1 MQVSVLSGDERIPG
15 GLSEVTLMRNMEQR
29 VVNGQYVLAAIPV
42 VVKRGWALLG
52 QSA

>member
-1 MQVSVLSGDERIPG
+1 MRVFVHSGDERIAG

-29 VVNGQYVLAAIPV
+29 VVNGQYVLAALPV

-52 QSA
+52 QPA